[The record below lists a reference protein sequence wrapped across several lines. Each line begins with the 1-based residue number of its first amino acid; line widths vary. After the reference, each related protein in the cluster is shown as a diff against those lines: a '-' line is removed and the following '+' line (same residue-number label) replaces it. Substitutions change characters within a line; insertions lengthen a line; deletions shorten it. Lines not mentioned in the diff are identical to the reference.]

1 MSLNFATDKNNGSQ
15 DPLPQLL
22 LSLEEYFEI
31 NRKILSSFTI
41 FKKSQLDLFDLMNG
55 KFEIFDIIIRGILL
69 SNKTRKK
76 KYYDLYQ
83 EESSRLLEKTA
94 TLFHFYKSDNL
105 TFDTFGEK
113 LGNLSKEIMKMV
125 DILGKK
131 NCENNEN
138 NGFLKPKQSF
148 RKRESYDD
156 IADVKSSR
164 RDMLSSNRVLI
175 SAKNRAIESVLA
187 KENCVFAA
195 QKTKYFNER
204 TKVNPTKV
212 NDFAKST
219 NEKIQ
224 ENLELAEKNNKN
236 DNHNVNVND
245 NDENNKN
252 GAEEGKKNNLFTPKQ
267 EKKII
272 LDLMKKEYGIQNQE
286 VDYLLCHQGE

>member
-1 MSLNFATDKNNGSQ
+1 MSLNFAADKNNGSQ

-22 LSLEEYFEI
+22 LNLEEYFEI

-41 FKKSQLDLFDLMNG
+41 LKKSQLDLFDLMNG
-55 KFEIFDIIIRGILL
+55 KFEIFDIVIRGILL

-94 TLFHFYKSDNL
+94 TLFHFYNSDNL
-105 TFDTFGEK
+105 TFDTFSEK

-131 NCENNEN
+131 NCENYEN

-187 KENCVFAA
+187 KENCIFAT

-204 TKVNPTKV
+204 TKI
-212 NDFAKST
+212 NDFAKSMKEK
-219 NEKIQ
+219 EKIQ
-224 ENLELAEKNNKN
+224 ENLEIAEKKNNKN
-236 DNHNVNVND
+236 DNTNMNNE
-245 NDENNKN
+245 NDENNN
-252 GAEEGKKNNLFTPKQ
+252 NCAENEKKNNLFTPKQ

>member
-1 MSLNFATDKNNGSQ
+1 MSQNFAADQNNGSP
-15 DPLPQLL
+15 DPLPHLL
-22 LSLEEYFEI
+22 QNLEEYFET
-31 NRKILSSFTI
+31 NRKIINSFNI
-41 FKKSQLDLFDLMNG
+41 LKKSQLDLFDLMNG

-94 TLFHFYKSDNL
+94 SLFHFYKSENL
-105 TFDTFGEK
+105 TFGTFDEK
-113 LGNLSKEIMKMV
+113 LGNLSKEITKMV
-125 DILGKK
+125 EILAKK
-131 NCENNEN
+131 NRGTEND
-138 NGFLKPKQSF
+138 GFLKPKQSF

-187 KENCVFAA
+187 KENCGFAA

-204 TKVNPTKV
+204 TKVNDFGRLTKI
-212 NDFAKST
+212 
-219 NEKIQ
+219 NEKKIQ
-224 ENLELAEKNNKN
+224 ENLEIVAINNKN
-236 DNHNVNVND
+236 DKNNVNVNE
-245 NDENNKN
+245 NDENVNE
-252 GAEEGKKNNLFTPKQ
+252 GGKKPNLFTPKQ

-272 LDLMKKEYGIQNQE
+272 LDLMRKEYGIQNQE
-286 VDYLLCHQGE
+286 VDYLLCHQGEK